1 MNRAER
7 RRQDKLE
14 RKANKKIIRNA
25 LGAMREAL
33 RHHQAGELTQAR
45 QIYDRLLEVEPDN
58 AEALHLSGV
67 LNSQMG
73 DHAKGAELIGRA
85 VALRPNY
92 AEAHHNLGNIY
103 FQQGASD
110 DALECFRRA
119 AELKPDYAE
128 AHYNIA
134 SLLRLEGNLDEA
146 ADALARA
153 AETAPDDAEIALER
167 GDVLAELGRHEEATR
182 CYADAVANAPNE
194 VDMLLGLVE
203 ALRERRR
210 IAEATACVERAIAR
224 DPASVAAHAT
234 RAHLLH
240 EQGRVDEAVPSYR
253 LALEL
258 DPANAELHRQ
268 LLRATAAHRNE
279 ADVAA
284 AQARLDA
291 GNLSEADSAR
301 LGFALGEAAEDAGDL
316 DQAFARYESSNTAVR
331 STFEFDIVAE
341 DAIAD
346 ALIETCTKAFATKH
360 KGAGHANG
368 RPIFVLGMP
377 RSGTSLIEQILASH
391 ADVFGAGEVNLLRPT
406 LFEDFPQTEGQ
417 SIGEFL
423 KALGDEDLTRA
434 GEHYDARL
442 GALGS
447 GARFVTDKYL
457 NNFWY
462 AGLIRLMLPEATLIH
477 CRRDP
482 LDTCVSCWTNLF
494 RGEMRFAY
502 DLAEIGRYY
511 RLYDRLMAHW
521 AKLPGVGL
529 VEMRYEEL
537 VTDPDGQIARLLDAC
552 GLDPDPACARF
563 FETER
568 FVGTLSA
575 LQVRQPAHT
584 GSVGRAAHFE
594 GRLAPLIEALGPLAK
609 KSVSRAPQS

>member
-7 RRQDKLE
+7 RRQQNAE
-14 RKANKKIIRNA
+14 RKAKKKITRNA
-25 LGAMREAL
+25 PGAMREAL
-33 RHHQAGELTQAR
+33 RHHQAGELAAAR
-45 QIYDRLLEVEPDN
+45 RIYDQLLAVEPEH
-58 AEALHLSGV
+58 AEALHLAGV

-73 DHAKGAELIGRA
+73 DHDKGAELIGRA
-85 VALRPNY
+85 IAVRPDY
-92 AEAHHNLGNIY
+92 AEAHHNLGNVR
-103 FQQGASD
+103 FQQDAGE
-110 DALECFRRA
+110 DALACFRRA
-119 AELKPDYAE
+119 VELAPDYGE

-134 SLLRLEGNLDEA
+134 SLLRLEGKLDEA

-167 GDVLAELGRHEEATR
+167 GDLLAELGRHDEAAQAYT
-182 CYADAVANAPNE
+182 DAVALAPDE
-194 VDMLLGLVE
+194 VEMLLGLAE
-203 ALRERRR
+203 AMRERRR
-210 IAEATACVERAIAR
+210 IDDATACVERAIAR
-224 DPASVAAHAT
+224 DPGSTAAHAT
-234 RAHLLH
+234 RAHMLH
-240 EQGRVDEAVPSYR
+240 EQGRADEASAGYR

-258 DPANAELHRQ
+258 DPGNAELHRQ
-268 LLRATAAHRNE
+268 LLRANAGKQKKVDVDAARAKLDEGGLNE
-279 ADVAA
+279 AD
-284 AQARLDA
+284 
-291 GNLSEADSAR
+291 NAR
-301 LGFALGEAAEDAGDL
+301 LGFALGEAAEDAGDC
-316 DQAFARYESSNTAVR
+316 DEAFVRFEAANAALR
-331 STFEFDIVAE
+331 STFEFDIAAE
-341 DAIAD
+341 EAIAD
-346 ALIETCTKAFATKH
+346 ALIETCTKSFATKH
-360 KGAGHANG
+360 KGAGHASG

-377 RSGTSLIEQILASH
+377 RSGSSLIEQILASH

-406 LFEDFPQTEGQ
+406 LFEEFPQTEGQ

-423 KALGDEDLTRA
+423 KTLRDEDLTRA
-434 GEHYDARL
+434 GERYDARL

-462 AGLIRLMLPEATLIH
+462 AGLIRLMLPDATLIH

-494 RGEMRFAY
+494 RGEMHFAY

-511 RLYDRLMAHW
+511 RIYDRLMAHW

-529 VEMRYEEL
+529 VEVRYEEL
-537 VTDPDGQIARLLDAC
+537 VADPDGQIARLLDAC

-609 KSVSRAPQS
+609 KNAKPASKS

>member
-7 RRQDKLE
+7 RRQQNAE
-14 RKANKKIIRNA
+14 RKAKKKITRNA
-25 LGAMREAL
+25 PGAMREAL
-33 RHHQAGELTQAR
+33 RHHQAGKLAEAR
-45 QIYDRLLEVEPDN
+45 RIYDQILAIEPEHAEV
-58 AEALHLSGV
+58 LHLAGV

-73 DHAKGAELIGRA
+73 DHEKGAELIERA
-85 VALRPNY
+85 LALRPDY
-92 AEAHHNLGNIY
+92 AEAHHNLGNVLY
-103 FQQGASD
+103 QQGASE

-119 AELKPDYAE
+119 AALKPDYGE
-128 AHYNIA
+128 AHYNMA
-134 SLLRLEGNLDEA
+134 SLLRLKGRLDEA

-153 AETAPDDAEIALER
+153 AETDLNDAEIALER
-167 GDVLAELGRHEEATR
+167 GDVLAELGRHDEAIQA
-182 CYADAVANAPNE
+182 YADAVAQAPDE
-194 VDMLLGLVE
+194 VEMLLGLAE
-203 ALRERRR
+203 AMRERRR
-210 IAEATACVERAIAR
+210 IDEATACIERALAR
-224 DPASVAAHAT
+224 NPSSVAAHVT

-240 EQGRVDEAVPSYR
+240 EQGRGDEAGTSYR

-258 DPANAELHRQ
+258 DPGNAELHRQ
-268 LLRATAAHRNE
+268 LLRVTAGERKATDVDAARS
-279 ADVAA
+279 
-284 AQARLDA
+284 RFDA
-291 GNLSEADSAR
+291 GNLSEEDSAR
-301 LGFALGEAAEDAGDL
+301 LSFALGDAAEEGGEYDE
-316 DQAFARYESSNTAVR
+316 AFARYEAANAALR

-346 ALIETCTKAFATKH
+346 ALIETCSKAFAAKH
-360 KGAGHANG
+360 KATGHASR

-377 RSGTSLIEQILASH
+377 RSGTSLVEQILASH
-391 ADVFGAGEVNLLRPT
+391 SDVFGAGEVNLLRPT

-423 KALGDEDLTRA
+423 TTLGDEDLTRA

-462 AGLIRLMLPEATLIH
+462 AGLIRLMLPQATLIH

-537 VTDPDGQIARLLDAC
+537 VTDPDGQIVRLLDAC
-552 GLDPDPACARF
+552 SLDPDPACAHF

-594 GRLAPLIEALGPLAK
+594 GRLAPLIEVLGPLTE
-609 KSVSRAPQS
+609 APSQS